1 MLNMVFQR
9 LEKQSLR
16 QVRRNAI
23 AKEVVLDLIAE
34 VEGGG
39 DDALFLL
46 LISLPKVTGQRSRDS
61 EQTHSKEE
69 EVAVLAPLTKVRER
83 PNRAAFFHPQRRSP
97 NRQRVERP

>member
-34 VEGGG
+34 VCFGMLDVGNV
-39 DDALFLL
+39 LM
-46 LISLPKVTGQRSRDS
+46 PPSR
-61 EQTHSKEE
+61 
-69 EVAVLAPLTKVRER
+69 
-83 PNRAAFFHPQRRSP
+83 
-97 NRQRVERP
+97 